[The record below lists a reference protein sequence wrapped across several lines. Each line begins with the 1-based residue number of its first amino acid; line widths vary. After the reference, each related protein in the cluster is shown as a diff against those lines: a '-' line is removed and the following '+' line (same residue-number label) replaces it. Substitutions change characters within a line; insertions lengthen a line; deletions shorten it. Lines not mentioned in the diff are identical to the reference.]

1 MKIKKTTLN
10 LRAAA
15 AVAFPFA
22 IAAASLSPREA
33 HAYGE
38 SVSGF
43 PSWAERVMHQWSN
56 RARADPQLEMSKC
69 GQNCGEAA
77 CYSPVGPLYW
87 DEKLNRA
94 ARFHSANMASIGF
107 FAHDS
112 KCTLVKNIGSLYPD
126 SCAGDASC
134 ACEGGQPQCSGSC
147 TSFFDRVALF
157 GASPAGEIIA
167 SPSDPD
173 QAFYLWLYEPAASK
187 DCGFTLQNGHRFL
200 ILTSGPSVGYGTVQ
214 ASVGDFGG
222 SGGSHKIPSGSH
234 YPQQAGEVEAWASWL
249 DGAGPS
255 LAMINVDGACS
266 PMSLGRGKAE
276 DGSYKATVSNVGAG
290 CHRYYFVFKDATG
303 QKVTY
308 PETGSLGIGG
318 ADCADW
324 DPTRPAEGAGCDCA
338 PSCSGVQCG
347 DDGCGGM
354 CGMCGAGETCQGGM
368 CVPGDGPSGGA
379 GGGGGPTGGG
389 GAGGSGGDNI
399 DPDDTEGD
407 EGGCACR
414 TAGGPDEPSALSIIA
429 LLGLAGA
436 AATRRRGRARE

>member
-1 MKIKKTTLN
+1 MRNI
-10 LRAAA
+10 RATAT
-15 AVAFPFA
+15 VLLPLA
-22 IAAASLSPREA
+22 IASLSPSEA

-56 RARADPQLEMSKC
+56 RARADPQFEMGEC
-69 GQNCGEAA
+69 GNNCGEAA
-77 CYSPVGPLYW
+77 CYAPVKPLYW

-126 SCAGDASC
+126 TCAGDASC
-134 ACEGGQPQCSGSC
+134 ACEGGTPQCSSGC

-167 SPSDPD
+167 SPSDPN
-173 QAFYLWLYEPAASK
+173 QAFYLWLYEPASSK

-222 SGGSHKIPSGSH
+222 GGGTHKIPSGSH
-234 YPQQAGEVEAWASWL
+234 YPRQGSEVEAWASWL

-255 LAMINVDGACS
+255 LAMINVDGTCS
-266 PMSLGRGKAE
+266 PMTLGRGKAE
-276 DGSYKATVSNVGAG
+276 DGSYKATVSNAGTG
-290 CHRYYFVFKDATG
+290 CHRYYFVFKDAGG

-308 PETGSLGIGG
+308 PEAGSLGIGG
-318 ADCADW
+318 DDCADW
-324 DPTRPAEGAGCDCA
+324 DATRPAEGPGCDCA
-338 PSCSGVQCG
+338 PSCNGAECG

-354 CGMCGAGETCQGGM
+354 CGTCGVGELCQSGKCQPEISGGPGAGSGG
-368 CVPGDGPSGGA
+368 SNGA
-379 GGGGGPTGGG
+379 GGGSNTGGG
-389 GAGGSGGDNI
+389 GGDG
-399 DPDDTEGD
+399 DDTAD
-407 EGGCACR
+407 DASDCACR
-414 TAGGPDEPSALSIIA
+414 AAGAPEDRGRSALHALA

-436 AATRRRGRARE
+436 SVMRRRGRARG